1 METLRE
7 ISENYQ
13 EILWDAVNCDELSSE
28 MIEKITST
36 NEKFDKKIENMAY
49 VAEEITAKCNVAKNE
64 VDRLNRRI
72 DRWQKNLDS
81 LKEYIKNEMIS
92 VGKNK
97 VESPFYTVRIKRSQV
112 CEVGEDFINEA
123 KEKKLTELLRIIPE
137 QIKPNKAAIKDYI
150 NSGKALRHAKI
161 VEKQSLNIK

>member
-7 ISENYQ
+7 ISQDYQ
-13 EILWDAVNCDELSSE
+13 EMLWDAVNCDELSSE

-64 VDRLNRRI
+64 VDRLNDRI
-72 DRWQKNLDS
+72 KRWQKNLDS
-81 LKEYIKNEMIS
+81 LKEYMKNEMLSI
-92 VGKNK
+92 GKNK
-97 VESPFYTVRIKRSQV
+97 VESPFYTVRIRRNEA
-112 CEVGEDFINEA
+112 CEVDKDFIAEA
-123 KEKKLTELLRIIPE
+123 KEKNLTTLLRVIPE
-137 QIKPNKAAIKDYI
+137 KIEPDKTAIKEYI
-150 NSGKALRHAKI
+150 NSGKALQHAKI

>member
-7 ISENYQ
+7 ISQGYQ
-13 EILWDAVNCDELSSE
+13 KILWEAINCDELSSE

-36 NEKFDKKIENMAY
+36 NENFDKKIENMAY

-64 VDRLNRRI
+64 VDRLNGRI
-72 DRWQKNLDS
+72 ERWQKNLDS

-97 VESPFYTVRIKRSQV
+97 VESSFYTVRIRRNQV
-112 CEVGEDFINEA
+112 CEVGEEFINEA
-123 KEKKLTELLRIIPE
+123 KEKKLTDLLRVIPE
-137 QIKPNKAAIKDYI
+137 QIKPDKTAIKDYI
-150 NSGKALRHAKI
+150 NSGKVLEHAKI